1 MNSMSCSP
9 ARTLLAGGCALLAAT
24 TIAACGSDSGSST
37 TGSSGSSTTGKAAAK
52 ELKFQ
57 LTDSGCTPSDATV
70 EAGAV
75 KISVVNPGSTKT
87 DEIELK
93 NADGIIMGER
103 ENLAP
108 GLGSDFT
115 LTLQP
120 GTYVLNCTFQND
132 ARDNGKLVVTG
143 AATAK
148 AASDDDA
155 TLAKAVTDYKAYV
168 QKQAD
173 ELTAATTT
181 FVAALKAGDTQKAQ
195 DLFATTRSHY
205 EAIEPIAESFGDL
218 DPEIDA
224 RVNDVADSASWTG
237 FHRIEQIL
245 FTRKTTK
252 GTERYADKLLA
263 DVKDLQSKI
272 AGLEL
277 QASQIANG
285 AVGLLDEV
293 SASKITG
300 EEDRYSHTD
309 LTDFQANF
317 DGARKAFETLE
328 PALEERGDAA
338 LVKQID
344 ERIAAVQTGLDK
356 YRRPDAASGFAPYSE
371 LTDADRKQ
379 FSQQVAAL
387 AEPLSLVAGKVLV
400 AGRS

>member
-9 ARTLLAGGCALLAAT
+9 ARALLAGGCALLAAT

-272 AGLEL
+272 AGLDL

-387 AEPLSLVAGKVLV
+387 AEPLSLVAGKVL
-400 AGRS
+400 